1 MAKKL
6 YEESNIQAIADAIR
20 VQNGGSDKY
29 TTADMAGA
37 ILALSPGGIESEVY
51 EWQQTPTAVKNFLDN
66 VTYDPDDYTTSR
78 IAEFAPATMV
88 ASNAVFAGVTV
99 PVSGGQL
106 DRDGYGITVQSGNA
120 TLYNDIPGAYTPFTV
135 SNNGAVS
142 SVGMLRPTGGFL
154 RQIKCA
160 TAINVRDMGGWS
172 CDGGTVKYGMLI
184 RGGDPAAND
193 RDVLVNQCG
202 VRHELNLRSASEA
215 NRDYSILGDDIGYSI
230 FEYYAWYS
238 ISNTE
243 LWRQMLR
250 VVFDCVA
257 TNQPVYIHCA
267 AGADRTGTIAC
278 ILEAILGVSQSDIDK
293 DYELTCFYSG
303 TGTDAQARRR
313 NETEW
318 AGLISA
324 ISAKTGSTFRDKAVR
339 FCLEL
344 GFTIDE
350 INAFRAAMIDGTP
363 TTLTASLSTYT
374 VTNTLTHVTNNNDA
388 QTATQYQPYQAEI
401 KAEPGY
407 VISDISVTMGGEN
420 ITSQV
425 FTGTKT
431 ILRRSVTYNLTG
443 CSATLMKSSVVD
455 GEMFFVDIVA
465 DHGYDLEGAS
475 VSITMGGINVS
486 NYYSDGRISIPSVN
500 GNIVITVSATA
511 AAKENLLKM
520 DNGLINMRIPTNG
533 TPTTGSAD
541 GYFITDYFPFDYNEN
556 TGIRIVNGNTHMGSL
571 SSSGA
576 YGQCKFAIYDS
587 GKNLI
592 CQWCIAHNGTNNTLS
607 YFAVDGNDLVK
618 SDIAD
623 ENGTCITGGTIP
635 SDWSTVKFIRLG
647 LALNNAATVVYSVS
661 DVLNSGLAIYAE

>member
-1 MAKKL
+1 M
-6 YEESNIQAIADAIR
+6 
-20 VQNGGSDKY
+20 
-29 TTADMAGA
+29 
-37 ILALSPGGIESEVY
+37 
-51 EWQQTPTAVKNFLDN
+51 
-66 VTYDPDDYTTSR
+66 
-78 IAEFAPATMV
+78 
-88 ASNAVFAGVTV
+88 
-99 PVSGGQL
+99 
-106 DRDGYGITVQSGNA
+106 
-120 TLYNDIPGAYTPFTV
+120 
-135 SNNGAVS
+135 
-142 SVGMLRPTGGFL
+142 
-154 RQIKCA
+154 
-160 TAINVRDMGGWS
+160 
-172 CDGGTVKYGMLI
+172 
-184 RGGDPAAND
+184 
-193 RDVLVNQCG
+193 
-202 VRHELNLRSASEA
+202 
-215 NRDYSILGDDIGYSI
+215 
-230 FEYYAWYS
+230 
-238 ISNTE
+238 
-243 LWRQMLR
+243 
-250 VVFDCVA
+250 
-257 TNQPVYIHCA
+257 
-267 AGADRTGTIAC
+267 
-278 ILEAILGVSQSDIDK
+278 
-293 DYELTCFYSG
+293 
-303 TGTDAQARRR
+303 
-313 NETEW
+313 
-318 AGLISA
+318 
-324 ISAKTGSTFRDKAVR
+324 
-339 FCLEL
+339 EL

-363 TTLTASLSTYT
+363 ATLTASLSTYT

-407 VISDISVTMGGEN
+407 VISDISVTMGNEV

-431 ILRRSVTYNLTG
+431 ILRRSVAYNLTG

-465 DHGYDLEGAS
+465 DRGYDLEGAS

-520 DNGLINMRIPTNG
+520 DNGLINMRIPTDG

-556 TGIRIVNGNTHMGSL
+556 TGLRIVNGNTHMGSL

-607 YFAVDGNDLVK
+607 LFSVDGDDLVK

-623 ENGTCITGGTIP
+623 DNGTCITGGTIP